1 MIFHGQVGPK
11 QVCDGRWLHPGG
23 QLTAPGTDRRTGGE
37 GYHARFEEEY
47 STGLLCDSPFFKDGR
62 VMSQGAALQ
71 RKSHLCI
78 PFLGIARPQS
88 QFTHS
93 CVCERKPIMGI
104 YKSLS
109 GLWMWKLGLRPH
121 NSFSGEIC
129 FEFSVLCLCS
139 VTLSPYKKGEG
150 R

>member
-1 MIFHGQVGPK
+1 MYLQFIKSVKHNAVNRSTLKKSQHIGFGVFIVHSSMVYMIFHGQVGPK
-11 QVCDGRWLHPGG
+11 QVCDGRRLYPGG
-23 QLTAPGTDRRTGGE
+23 QFTAPGADRRTGGK

-78 PFLGIARPQS
+78 PVLGIARPQP

-109 GLWMWKLGLRPH
+109 
-121 NSFSGEIC
+121 SS
-129 FEFSVLCLCS
+129 
-139 VTLSPYKKGEG
+139 
-150 R
+150 